1 MSHYERL
8 RAAAA
13 AWRDA
18 TRALSAARDA
28 FHAARR
34 SRIPPDDLRALEAA
48 TVAAAGH
55 ASRALDALLAA
66 ALGLP

>member
-8 RAAAA
+8 GAAAV

-18 TRALSAARDA
+18 TRALAVARNA
-28 FHAARR
+28 YHAAKHADE
-34 SRIPPDDLRALEAA
+34 PTAALEAA
-48 TVAAAGH
+48 TVAAAAHCG
-55 ASRALDALLAA
+55 RALDALLAA